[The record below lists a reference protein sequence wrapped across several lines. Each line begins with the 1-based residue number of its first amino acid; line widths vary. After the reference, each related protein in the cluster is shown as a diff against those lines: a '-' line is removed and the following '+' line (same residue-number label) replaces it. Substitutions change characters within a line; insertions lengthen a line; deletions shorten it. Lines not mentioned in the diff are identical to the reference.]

1 MNLFLRKGWHLLGLA
16 FPASYYSGLLSK
28 RGTLFVVGAIFAVAV
43 VLEVLRFSNPGAAR
57 VFTAVFGRLMRAE
70 EHRRINATIP
80 LLVSTFVAI
89 LIFPRVIACV
99 ALFCLAL
106 GDVAAELVGG
116 AWGRV
121 RLRAG
126 KTLEG
131 TLACLTTCFV
141 VALPFL
147 DWRLALAAAFGA
159 ATAELL
165 STGWTDNLTVPIAA
179 GAAVWLVSAAADIGF
194 PG

>member
-1 MNLFLRKGWHLLGLA
+1 MNLFLRKGWHLLGLV
-16 FPASYYSGLLSK
+16 FPASYYFGLLPK
-28 RGTLFVVGAIFAVAV
+28 RKTLAIVGAIFAVAV
-43 VLEVLRFSNPGAAR
+43 VLEILRFSHRGAAR
-57 VFTAVFGRLMRAE
+57 VFAAVFGRLMRAE

-80 LLVSTFVAI
+80 LLASTFATI
-89 LIFPRVIACV
+89 LIFPKVIACV

-106 GDVAAELVGG
+106 GDVAAELVGS

-121 RLRAG
+121 RLRPG

-131 TLACLTTCFV
+131 TLACFGTCFV

-147 DWRLALAAAFGA
+147 DWRLALAAAFAA

-165 STGWTDNLTVPIAA
+165 SRSWTDNLTVPIAA
-179 GAAVWLVSAAADIGF
+179 GAGAWLVSAATGIVF

>member
-1 MNLFLRKGWHLLGLA
+1 MA
-16 FPASYYSGLLSK
+16 VA
-28 RGTLFVVGAIFAVAV
+28 GAILVAAVA
-43 VLEVLRFSNPGAAR
+43 LEVLRFGHPGAAR

-70 EHRRINATIP
+70 EHRSINATIP
-80 LLVSTFVAI
+80 LLASTFVAV
-89 LIFPRVIACV
+89 LIFPKVIACV

-131 TLACLTTCFV
+131 TLACLGTCFV

-165 STGWTDNLTVPIAA
+165 SRGWTDNLTVPIAA
-179 GAAVWLVSAAADIGF
+179 GAAIWLVSAAAGISL